1 MSSLNVF
8 HVDGILYR
16 FLDKVM
22 SFLFLN
28 ILWLISCLPIVTI
41 FPATTAMFGVIRKW
55 HREEDVMLLKQ
66 FFKLFKENF
75 RQSFLVGIVWLGVA
89 FVLYFNILASF
100 HMPQLMKLSMLA
112 IFFSFSLLFII
123 TSIFICPVMVHYD
136 MNMIELMK
144 NVLLIAVTNLKVSLL
159 VGITFFIAVLV
170 TYIMPITLVIIWSF
184 IAYCIYSLCNRT
196 FQEIEAAIPV

>member
-1 MSSLNVF
+1 MGALNVF
-8 HVDGILYR
+8 QVDGMLYR
-16 FLDKVM
+16 LLDRIT

-28 ILWLISCLPIVTI
+28 ILWLVLCLPVVTI

-55 HREEDVMLLKQ
+55 HNEEDVMIFKH

-75 RQSFLVGIVWLGVA
+75 RQSFLIGIIWFGIA
-89 FVLYFNILASF
+89 FVLYFNILASL
-100 HMPQLMKLSMLA
+100 HMPQLMRLSMLA

-144 NVLLIAVTNLKVSLL
+144 NVLFIAVTKLKNSLL
-159 VGITFFIAVLV
+159 VGITFCIAVLV
-170 TYIMPITLVIIWSF
+170 TYIMPITIVIIWSF
-184 IAYCIYSLCNRT
+184 VAYCIYSLCNRT
-196 FQEIEAAIPV
+196 FQEIEAAITV